1 MGRFAFIGDEYL
13 NTDHILSITIQ
24 ESDNTMYIEL
34 DNGRTITRPAEY
46 QLDIFGDLDIVRVIP
61 VRECFAEIRSGNS
74 AVSKIP
80 VHLLAVTANGELR
93 PLDTRSS
100 PFDFMDYNPGFYGLI
115 WPESSN

>member
-1 MGRFAFIGDEYL
+1 
-13 NTDHILSITIQ
+13 
-24 ESDNTMYIEL
+24 
-34 DNGRTITRPAEY
+34 
-46 QLDIFGDLDIVRVIP
+46 
-61 VRECFAEIRSGNS
+61 
-74 AVSKIP
+74 VSKIP